1 MEAALQA
8 LGELHPCR
16 RKPVLSPGSHHRQL
30 QGMMEVSRSNS
41 RARSMRKDFSGKS
54 PPHAERTVGWASWCP
69 SGGQDGSGTPCMKGG
84 PERTGQGSWTA
95 QWGFQKETPPGRR
108 HAPTDAHAHARTHA
122 PTDARTH
129 APLHAR
135 THGCTHA
142 RTHAGARAPTH
153 ATYAGTAEHVKYTRW
168 SFLWFRTWKVET
180 VARSMAYPPQ

>member
-95 QWGFQKETPPGRR
+95 QWGFQKQTPPGRR
-108 HAPTDAHAHARTHA
+108 HAPTDAHAHARTHPRTHA
-122 PTDARTH
+122 RARPCTHPPTDARTH
-129 APLHAR
+129 AL
-135 THGCTHA
+135 TQ
-142 RTHAGARAPTH
+142 APAHPHTPH
-153 ATYAGTAEHVKYTRW
+153 TLALLNT
-168 SFLWFRTWKVET
+168 
-180 VARSMAYPPQ
+180 